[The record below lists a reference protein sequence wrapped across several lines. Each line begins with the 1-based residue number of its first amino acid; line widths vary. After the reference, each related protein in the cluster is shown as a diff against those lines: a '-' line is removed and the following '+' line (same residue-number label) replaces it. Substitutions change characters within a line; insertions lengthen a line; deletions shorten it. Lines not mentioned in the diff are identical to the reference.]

1 MMAVTS
7 VTAQGPYASRQRKNN
22 QSLEKSTP
30 EQKNPTQLP
39 FLVDGCK
46 ICN

>member
-30 EQKNPTQLP
+30 EQKKPNTTPISSGW
-39 FLVDGCK
+39 V
-46 ICN
+46 